1 MYHLEIII
9 LIKNSN
15 ITKEDKHSEYKSI
28 QYIPDFNFEII
39 KTNKNSN
46 IEEIK
51 IERIIVN
58 LKNEIIQLNERHFI
72 LNTTKLLKDNIN
84 FTKIIAIYEKKN
96 IKIITIYPIEFNKN
110 KLKKKYN
117 LIKNNKNFDN
127 SKYKFPNSIT
137 LKLDSI
143 LLIRVRYNKR
153 KKIMILIYFVIQIQ
167 YQGTLLKL
175 KYYEL
180 LRLKQQKKKQ

>member
-1 MYHLEIII
+1 M
-9 LIKNSN
+9 
-15 ITKEDKHSEYKSI
+15 
-28 QYIPDFNFEII
+28 
-39 KTNKNSN
+39 
-46 IEEIK
+46 
-51 IERIIVN
+51 
-58 LKNEIIQLNERHFI
+58 
-72 LNTTKLLKDNIN
+72 
-84 FTKIIAIYEKKN
+84 
-96 IKIITIYPIEFNKN
+96 
-110 KLKKKYN
+110 KKKYN

-180 LRLKQQKKKQ
+180 LRLKQ